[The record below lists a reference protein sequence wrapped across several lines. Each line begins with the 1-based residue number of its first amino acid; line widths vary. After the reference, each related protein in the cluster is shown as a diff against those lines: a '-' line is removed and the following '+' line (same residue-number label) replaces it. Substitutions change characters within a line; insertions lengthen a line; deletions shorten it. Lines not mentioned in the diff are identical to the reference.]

1 MTESTVY
8 VAPSL
13 CLTVIM
19 YALIDAPFVVG
30 AVQLTVTVSGAKVV
44 DGIAGS
50 DGIEAARIVTADD
63 IEP

>member
-1 MTESTVY
+1 
-8 VAPSL
+8 
-13 CLTVIM
+13 M
-19 YALIDAPFVVG
+19 YAVIAAPFVVG

-63 IEP
+63 IDP